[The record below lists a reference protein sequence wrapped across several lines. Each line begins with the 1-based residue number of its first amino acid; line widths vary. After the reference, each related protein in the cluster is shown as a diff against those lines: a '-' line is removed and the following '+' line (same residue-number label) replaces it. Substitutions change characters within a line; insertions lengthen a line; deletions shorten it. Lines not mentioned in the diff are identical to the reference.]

1 MQHTC
6 HKQFAQTNSQILNLF
21 KKAPLPAAFFQPSS
35 HSLQLCSKRTR
46 TKSHQSSGR
55 ARPGHGVYSPFW
67 HGQKK
72 GSCPLRRRSNPS
84 LLSPGLWSPS
94 LSEKQA
100 FQFMCLCCQQWS
112 HAEGAGTAPDDLGD
126 AEMYEIRQGG
136 EQKGNKRF
144 QRALLPLS
152 LVTVDSFI
160 VINFLT
166 SSFCDKW
173 GRTDW
178 TWWLIYQ
185 WIASFPFKPRP
196 HWWSLWFSTTSW
208 EGLQPDT
215 GLAVVT
221 SSLRNS
227 VWDTMFLRQTWW

>member
-1 MQHTC
+1 M
-6 HKQFAQTNSQILNLF
+6 
-21 KKAPLPAAFFQPSS
+21 
-35 HSLQLCSKRTR
+35 
-46 TKSHQSSGR
+46 
-55 ARPGHGVYSPFW
+55 W
-67 HGQKK
+67 
-72 GSCPLRRRSNPS
+72 RRSNPS
-84 LLSPGLWSPS
+84 LLCPGIWSPS
-94 LSEKQA
+94 LSEEQG
-100 FQFMCLCCQQWS
+100 FRLLCLCCQQWS
-112 HAEGAGTAPDDLGD
+112 HADRAGTAPDDLGD
-126 AEMYEIRQGG
+126 VAPRCERRQAELYESRQAG

-160 VINFLT
+160 VINSLT

-185 WIASFPFKPRP
+185 WIASLPFKPRP
-196 HWWSLWFSTTSW
+196 HWWSLWLSTTLW

-215 GLAVVT
+215 GLAVVI

-227 VWDTMFLRQTWW
+227 VWDILCSFNRPGGNRVCKLQPTPQDLYEEKKSSPPQPLAQMTVIRESHHCRPGEGGDVHGNWRHYMKPHCAC